1 MRHPL
6 RLLVPVLALAMMA
19 IPLSGAASAGSTTGV
34 HADIAVYAAPQLA
47 HAHVGDRVMFLAI
60 GMNNGPDDIVN
71 DSMDTHYQDPVGLTV
86 RRERCI
92 GVSPDTPYCEF
103 GEVDAG
109 GVTVTRVIATITDP
123 TSTGLASLTFCISH
137 EAAER
142 LRGNDPKN
150 DCSTAVVHVVPSTT

>member
-6 RLLVPVLALAMMA
+6 RSLVPLLALAMLA
-19 IPLSGAASAGSTTGV
+19 VPLTGAASAGSTTGV

-47 HAHVGDRVMFLAI
+47 HAHVGDRVTFLAI
-60 GMNNGPDDIVN
+60 GKNNGPDDIVN
-71 DSMDTHYQDPVGLTV
+71 DSMDTHYLHPVGLKV

-109 GVTVTRVIATITDP
+109 GVTVTRVVAQITDP
-123 TSTGLASLTFCISH
+123 TSAGLASLTFCVSH
-137 EAAER
+137 EAAEP
-142 LRGNDPKN
+142 LRGNNPKN
-150 DCSTAVVHVVPSTT
+150 DCSTARVKVVS